1 MKFRKKP
8 LQQKWNVDNMSMDQK
23 AIDLLSLNKDEL
35 SLNYSLRDKAE
46 DFVKF
51 LIKTLFDKGTDL
63 ESNLPIVESN
73 FKDLVDLASKGT
85 LDAENIW
92 CQYGEQLPELIQK
105 INLDAQA
112 FIDNDPA
119 STTIEEVYVAYPG
132 FLAIL
137 IYRLSHPLYV
147 LKVPTLPRLMAEF
160 AHRISGT
167 EINPGAQIGESFFID
182 HATGT
187 VIGETAIIEDHVRI
201 YQGVTL
207 GALHVAK
214 SLQNTKR
221 HPTVK
226 RNVTIYANATIL
238 GGDTVIGENSIIGGN
253 VWLTN
258 SVPANSIVT
267 HTSEIKI
274 RTQS

>member
-1 MKFRKKP
+1 
-8 LQQKWNVDNMSMDQK
+8 MDQQ
-23 AIDLLSLNKDEL
+23 AIDLLHKNKNEL
-35 SLNYSLRDKAE
+35 SLNYSLREKTE
-46 DFVKF
+46 DFLKF
-51 LIKTLFDKGTDL
+51 FIKTLFDKGTDL
-63 ESNLPIVESN
+63 VTNLPQIKDDFKTIVEM
-73 FKDLVDLASKGT
+73 ASKNN
-85 LDAENIW
+85 LDGETIW
-92 CQYGEQLPELIQK
+92 CKYGEQLPELIQK
-105 INLDAQA
+105 INLDANA
-112 FIDNDPA
+112 FVDNDPA

-132 FLAIL
+132 FLAIMV
-137 IYRLSHPLYV
+137 YRLSNPLYK
-147 LKVPTLPRLMAEF
+147 LQVPTLPRLMSEF
-160 AHRISGT
+160 AHRLSGT
-167 EINPGAQIGESFFID
+167 DINPGATIGKSFFID

-187 VIGETAIIEDHVRI
+187 VIGETAIIEDNVRI

-238 GGDTVIGENSIIGGN
+238 GGETVIGENSIIGGN